1 MKCKFLLLMCATAM
15 LASCVDQKID
25 DSMSIDGSVPSQSL
39 ALKPQVLFNADQA
52 IAGEIIVKFREPAVE
67 TIESATTLLSE
78 GNVVTGVESIDK
90 FCKTVGAYNIERLF
104 PDAGRFEARQRK
116 AGLHLWYKISFDE
129 GVSMS
134 KVGEILSQN
143 EDLSVVEY
151 NMAIELPDVKMTE
164 ANVAVATEQITAT
177 EELPFDD
184 PYLVEQWHLQNR
196 GTDWKQA
203 NGTAYIKGA
212 VKGADVNVVP
222 AWEKCTGSD
231 KVVVAVVDGVVD
243 YDHVDLADNIW
254 YNLAELNGTD
264 GVDDD
269 ENGYTDD
276 IFGFNFYSNK
286 GFSGMKNPAAD
297 TGANHGTHVAGTIA
311 AMNDNGKGVSGIA
324 GGSKNNGGVLIMSC
338 ATMNDAGQGRGADYA
353 ARAIT
358 YGCNNGA
365 VICQNSW
372 GYTDPVNWDQSQFSS
387 LREALKYFVDYAGM
401 DETGETQ
408 VGPMA
413 GGLVFFAASNEGY
426 YQGDVKKYP
435 AADANVVAVA
445 SIAADYRPAYYT
457 NYGTWVDISAP
468 GGDPFFSDLENPYV
482 GMGYGSPTAEVLS
495 TVVNGYAHMSGTS
508 MACPHAS
515 GVAALGLSYANQLGI
530 VMTAETLK
538 KYIYETARDIDS
550 YLKDDDYKYLPLQ
563 DGTYKLY
570 MEDYRGKMGKGL
582 VDADALLKKIE
593 GDTPLP
599 EDHVAPE
606 AVESIEQTAKTLSS
620 ATIEWKVTGD
630 YTGAPVQSYRVYW
643 SEGTITISDAGAV
656 SATKTLYGPK
666 SISVGEKAVGETIET
681 TITNL
686 RPEKKYNVAVVAVD
700 DWNMSSAGC
709 FGEIETDVPV
719 APKAVSD
726 LEIVSTTYTTM
737 TIGFTGVA
745 DCIGEN
751 ISKYTVRYSTSST
764 MSGALTQTVTLAAG
778 NYGKLELV
786 GLTNNTMYY
795 IDVVATDQ
803 FGLSSPAA
811 TVSGKTK
818 HNLPPVLTA
827 AGETT
832 KTLQYWDKATIEFDV
847 VEPNNDKWTAKVV
860 GTLDSYVKMTVE
872 GTKVRVTFTGNSQNL
887 AERTYAAKVVVSDE
901 SGLTSAQVPFTFNI
915 IGNQAPVAK
924 QIPDVYMGA
933 TGQKQTY
940 ALSDYFSDA
949 NEEALKYDVA
959 INASTAVARIEG
971 GNIVVEGSKYGL
983 VTVTVTARD
992 AGNKEAVTSFKVMVR
1007 DDSKAV
1013 ELYPN
1018 PVIKDMNIRMGQSV
1032 KGTIGVRVFSA
1043 AGPMAMETSATIDPF
1058 APAKVDLSALGAGN
1072 YVVEVSYGNEVYKST
1087 IVKK

>member
-1 MKCKFLLLMCATAM
+1 
-15 LASCVDQKID
+15 
-25 DSMSIDGSVPSQSL
+25 
-39 ALKPQVLFNADQA
+39 
-52 IAGEIIVKFREPAVE
+52 
-67 TIESATTLLSE
+67 
-78 GNVVTGVESIDK
+78 
-90 FCKTVGAYNIERLF
+90 
-104 PDAGRFEARQRK
+104 
-116 AGLHLWYKISFDE
+116 
-129 GVSMS
+129 
-134 KVGEILSQN
+134 
-143 EDLSVVEY
+143 
-151 NMAIELPDVKMTE
+151 
-164 ANVAVATEQITAT
+164 
-177 EELPFDD
+177 
-184 PYLVEQWHLQNR
+184 
-196 GTDWKQA
+196 
-203 NGTAYIKGA
+203 
-212 VKGADVNVVP
+212 
-222 AWEKCTGSD
+222 
-231 KVVVAVVDGVVD
+231 
-243 YDHVDLADNIW
+243 
-254 YNLAELNGTD
+254 
-264 GVDDD
+264 
-269 ENGYTDD
+269 
-276 IFGFNFYSNK
+276 
-286 GFSGMKNPAAD
+286 
-297 TGANHGTHVAGTIA
+297 
-311 AMNDNGKGVSGIA
+311 
-324 GGSKNNGGVLIMSC
+324 
-338 ATMNDAGQGRGADYA
+338 
-353 ARAIT
+353 
-358 YGCNNGA
+358 
-365 VICQNSW
+365 
-372 GYTDPVNWDQSQFSS
+372 
-387 LREALKYFVDYAGM
+387 
-401 DETGETQ
+401 
-408 VGPMA
+408 
-413 GGLVFFAASNEGY
+413 
-426 YQGDVKKYP
+426 
-435 AADANVVAVA
+435 
-445 SIAADYRPAYYT
+445 
-457 NYGTWVDISAP
+457 
-468 GGDPFFSDLENPYV
+468 
-482 GMGYGSPTAEVLS
+482 TAEVLS
-495 TVVNGYAHMSGTS
+495 TFVNGYGHMSGTS

-530 VMTAETLK
+530 AMTAETLK

-563 DGTYKLY
+563 DGTYRLY
-570 MEDYRGKMGKGL
+570 MKDYRGKMGKGL

-656 SATKTLYGPK
+656 SSTKTLYGPK

-700 DWNMSSAGC
+700 DWNMSSKGC

-726 LEIVSTTYTTM
+726 LEIVSATYTTM

-778 NYGKLELV
+778 NYGKLDLV

-795 IDVVATDQ
+795 IEVVATDQ

-887 AERTYAAKVVVSDE
+887 AERTYSAKVVVSDE